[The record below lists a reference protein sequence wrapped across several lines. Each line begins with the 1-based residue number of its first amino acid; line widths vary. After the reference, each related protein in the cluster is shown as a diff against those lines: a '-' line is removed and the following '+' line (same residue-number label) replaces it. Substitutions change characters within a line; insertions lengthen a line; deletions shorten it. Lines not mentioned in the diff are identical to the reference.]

1 MESEEDEKMQLLRS
15 KATDLLLREEWKE
28 SIQTYSQFISLC
40 HRHISN
46 TQNQLDTHRLS
57 KLQKSMCLAYSNQAE
72 ARFRLRDYNQGLKD
86 CDDALKIENAHFK
99 TLLCKGKILI
109 NLDRYNL
116 ALQCFKIAVLDPQAS
131 VNSEMLNGFLEKCK
145 KMESLS
151 RTGGFDF
158 SDWILS
164 GFRCKLPELAE
175 YIGPVEIKKSEISGR
190 GLFATKNIDSGTLL
204 LVTKA
209 IAVERGILPQSDIDN
224 SGQLVM
230 WKNLVDNVVDS
241 AGKCNR
247 TYHIICKLSTGEEEE
262 SLEVPDIDLF
272 RPDADESLL
281 SKENVDKN
289 KLLSI
294 LDVNSLTEDMLSSKV
309 LGKCSNDYYGV
320 GLWVLSSFI
329 NHSCYPNAKRFHVGD
344 YVVVHV
350 SRDVKAGEEL
360 TFGYFD
366 VFSPLCN
373 RKKMAAS
380 WGFDCNCKRCKFEEG
395 ICSKLEMKEM
405 ELGIE
410 RGLDLGGVV
419 YKLEECMRRWMV
431 RGRAKGHL
439 RASFW
444 VAYSEVFGSE
454 KLMRK
459 WGRRIPAME
468 TLVESIVD
476 GVGSDG
482 KILKVFMEGIKRNG
496 GAYGGGGGGAIV
508 EMEKAMKLGRG
519 VYGKAMKKQAMKSI
533 LELITQT

>member
-1 MESEEDEKMQLLRS
+1 MENEEDEKMQLLRS

-28 SIQTYSQFISLC
+28 SIQAYSQFISLC
-40 HRHISN
+40 HHHISN
-46 TQNQLDTHRLS
+46 TRNRMDTDRVSRLR
-57 KLQKSMCLAYSNQAE
+57 KSMCLAYSNQAE
-72 ARFRLRDYNQGLKD
+72 ARFRLRDFNQGLKD
-86 CDDALKIENAHFK
+86 CDEALKIEDAHFK

-131 VNSEMLNGFLEKCK
+131 VNSEMLNGYLEKCK
-145 KMESLS
+145 KMESLL

-164 GFRCKLPELAE
+164 GFRGKLPELAE

-190 GLFATKNIDSGTLL
+190 GLFATKNLDSGSLL

-209 IAVERGILPQSDIDN
+209 VAVERGILPQSDIDN

-230 WKNLVDNVVDS
+230 WKNLVDKVVDS

-247 TYHIICKLSTGEEEE
+247 TYHIICKLSNGEEEE
-262 SLEVPDIDLF
+262 SLEVPGIDMF
-272 RPDADESLL
+272 RPDADESLF
-281 SKENVDKN
+281 SDEKVDKGR
-289 KLLSI
+289 LLSI
-294 LDVNSLTEDMLSSKV
+294 LDVNSLTEDMISTKV
-309 LGKCSNDYYGV
+309 LGKSSNDYYGV

-329 NHSCYPNAKRFHVGD
+329 NHSCYPNAKRFHIGD
-344 YVVVHV
+344 YVIVHI

-373 RKKMAAS
+373 RKKMASS

-395 ICSKLEMKEM
+395 LCSKQEMKEM
-405 ELGIE
+405 EIGIE

-468 TLVESIVD
+468 ALLESIVD

-482 KILKVFMEGIKRNG
+482 RILKVFMEGIKRNG
-496 GAYGGGGGGAIV
+496 NGGSGGVV

-519 VYGKAMKKQAMKSI
+519 AYGKVMKKQAMKSI
-533 LELITQT
+533 LELITQS